1 MFPSRTLC
9 ELSLPSI
16 LISCPRIS
24 VFHAAAAR
32 VGIGLSLQFRSR
44 DAKSLISKMKMLRT
58 IRGIFSIVLFFVLV
72 HPTWA
77 RDERSIKD
85 LAKAL
90 TKLAPDVDPAEA
102 EQISV
107 IAHTT
112 ARKLAKDY
120 HVVLNPEFQAFLVN
134 VGARKRGWCGHWAQD
149 IGTHLKELKP
159 RTLVLHWGVAYDHTS
174 SENNCL
180 VITARNQPFKD
191 GIILDGWRRAG
202 RLFWCPVIKDDEY
215 ELEQHYGHSGI
226 TAWKENMQWSAWLQD
241 YEPVAQKPKKAT
253 NSKVKEVSSTRNER
267 RSNDLSSQVIVP

>member
-1 MFPSRTLC
+1 MFKLSR
-9 ELSLPSI
+9 SI
-16 LISCPRIS
+16 L
-24 VFHAAAAR
+24 
-32 VGIGLSLQFRSR
+32 
-44 DAKSLISKMKMLRT
+44 
-58 IRGIFSIVLFFVLV
+58 FVCAFVTL
-72 HPTWA
+72 TNQA
-77 RDERSIKD
+77 FAGDERSIKD

-107 IAHTT
+107 TAHTT
-112 ARKLAKDY
+112 ARKLARDY

-149 IGTHLKELKP
+149 IGTRLKELKP

-241 YEPVAQKPKKAT
+241 YEPSKPKSKAAA
-253 NSKVKEVSSTRNER
+253 NKKVNEVKSAENER
-267 RSNDLSSQVIVP
+267 RSNDLSNQPIVP